1 MNTNEF
7 LEFFEKK
14 CQALKP
20 YLQGVLAIDML
31 CDVRKLKKGHFII
44 FNASKK
50 NSKGTHWMCL
60 SRSLDGKYIVFDSL
74 GICKKKEK
82 LLKTYLPNKFDVIYN
97 VSRFQKDDT
106 STCGLFCLYF
116 LINQTFNLDLT
127 FSELLNKIFSAD
139 PNSNEKRILKFI
151 SKWSQAK

>member
-20 YLQGVLAIDML
+20 YLQGVLAVDML
-31 CDVRKLKKGHFII
+31 SDVKKLKKGQ

-60 SRSLDGKYIVFDSL
+60 SRSLDGKYVVFDSL
-74 GICKKKEK
+74 G
-82 LLKTYLPNKFDVIYN
+82 
-97 VSRFQKDDT
+97 KDLDSKGAMGAVT
-106 STCGLFCLYF
+106 
-116 LINQTFNLDLT
+116 QTDF
-127 FSELLNKIFSAD
+127 
-139 PNSNEKRILKFI
+139 
-151 SKWSQAK
+151 

>member
-31 CDVRKLKKGHFII
+31 SDVKKLKKGHFII

-74 GICKKKEK
+74 GRDLDSKGAMCAV
-82 LLKTYLPNKFDVIYN
+82 T
-97 VSRFQKDDT
+97 
-106 STCGLFCLYF
+106 
-116 LINQTFNLDLT
+116 QTDL
-127 FSELLNKIFSAD
+127 
-139 PNSNEKRILKFI
+139 
-151 SKWSQAK
+151 